1 MMPRK
6 LTLIVF
12 LSLFS
17 NQALAVGDNI
27 TAANVNTFYQKCSEN
42 ALTMDAIRYCLMEVS
57 DNYMQSA
64 YAAQSAA
71 ILKTGNIEA
80 LRKLEYSH
88 EVFLSYRSV
97 ACNFLAEANSD
108 MGWTSADMTTNCYT
122 NLTRSR
128 AEFLE
133 KEWVAN

>member
-1 MMPRK
+1 MPRK
-6 LTLIVF
+6 LTLLAF

-17 NQALAVGDNI
+17 NPALAEGDNI

-64 YAAQSAA
+64 YVAQSAA

-80 LRKLEYSH
+80 LRELEYSQ
-88 EVFLSYRSV
+88 EIFLSYRSA
-97 ACNFLAEANSD
+97 ACNFVSEANSD
-108 MGWTSADMTTNCYT
+108 LGWTSSDMTTNCYT

-133 KEWVAN
+133 NKWLID